1 MKFSKLLK
9 LESQEVW
16 LSCCFVAFLIF
27 DQNLGPFLGKFGV
40 IFLYMLDSGKGW
52 KRMVTKACY
61 VGEGFTRKPPKY
73 ERFIRPMVRNLKSI
87 KIRQIVMCT
96 INILSSGPDQFVPDR
111 RGADFPSGCIGVLP
125 RS

>member
-1 MKFSKLLK
+1 
-9 LESQEVW
+9 
-16 LSCCFVAFLIF
+16 
-27 DQNLGPFLGKFGV
+27 
-40 IFLYMLDSGKGW
+40 
-52 KRMVTKACY
+52 MVTKACY

-87 KIRQIVMCT
+87 KIRQIVMYA

-111 RGADFPSGCIGVLP
+111 GGADFPRRCIDVLP

>member
-16 LSCCFVAFLIF
+16 LFCCFVAFLIF
-27 DQNLGPFLGKFGV
+27 DQNLGSFLGKFGV
-40 IFLYMLDSGKGW
+40 IFLHMFDLGKGW

-87 KIRQIVMCT
+87 KIRQIVMYA
-96 INILSSGPDQFVPDR
+96 INILSSGPNQFVPNR
-111 RGADFPSGCIGVLP
+111 RGADFPGRCIDVLP
-125 RS
+125 ES

>member
-16 LSCCFVAFLIF
+16 LFCCFVAFLIF
-27 DQNLGPFLGKFGV
+27 YQNLGPFLGKFGV

-87 KIRQIVMCT
+87 KIRQIVMY
-96 INILSSGPDQFVPDR
+96 IFH
-111 RGADFPSGCIGVLP
+111 
-125 RS
+125 